1 MSAAK
6 VGQAESEGGDYQG
19 GDGVYLPGRMRE
31 RMHLRQAEQRDVVSG
46 REVNVI
52 GVLELLGD
60 LQSLGALVLACPTV
74 QSVAVYVYL
83 HF

>member
-1 MSAAK
+1 
-6 VGQAESEGGDYQG
+6 
-19 GDGVYLPGRMRE
+19 
-31 RMHLRQAEQRDVVSG
+31 MHLRQAEQSDVIYVVLVIG
-46 REVNVI
+46 VICVRKIVPIVVI

>member
-1 MSAAK
+1 
-6 VGQAESEGGDYQG
+6 
-19 GDGVYLPGRMRE
+19 
-31 RMHLRQAEQRDVVSG
+31 MHLRQAEQGDVIYVVLVIG
-46 REVNVI
+46 VICVRKIVPIVVI

>member
-1 MSAAK
+1 
-6 VGQAESEGGDYQG
+6 
-19 GDGVYLPGRMRE
+19 MRE

-60 LQSLGALVLACPTV
+60 LQSLGALVIACPILF
-74 QSVAVYVYL
+74 VAVHAYL
-83 HF
+83 HA

>member
-31 RMHLRQAEQRDVVSG
+31 RMHLRQAEQRDVVFG
-46 REVNVI
+46 PPVI

-60 LQSLGALVLACPTV
+60 LHSLRALVLA
-74 QSVAVYVYL
+74 
-83 HF
+83 

>member
-1 MSAAK
+1 
-6 VGQAESEGGDYQG
+6 
-19 GDGVYLPGRMRE
+19 
-31 RMHLRQAEQRDVVSG
+31 MHLRQAEQGDVIYVVLVIG
-46 REVNVI
+46 VIQIVI